1 MVSRLTLTASAN
13 RPLSSSI
20 PRARNSARSAMSR
33 SRSRIATAMS
43 SSVAASSSTSARSGA
58 RTIATGSAGRTSALT
73 SSATPPPV
81 SASRK
86 RSKVTPSVGGCS
98 VATSAAET
106 AAWVASICPLPRKIA
121 SAVASITTSESCAAP
136 TPMPSTSR
144 SPTAIPS
151 ATPIAISTARRP
163 RSEIVSPSV
172 TIADTGAKNGC
183 SCPNTSVAITH
194 ATPAATPGLEHRA
207 PGDPEPLEAGLHRDP
222 RALGRLLDQRRG
234 AVAQGRAVGV
244 SQARHRRV

>member
-1 MVSRLTLTASAN
+1 
-13 RPLSSSI
+13 
-20 PRARNSARSAMSR
+20 
-33 SRSRIATAMS
+33 MS

-73 SSATPPPV
+73 SSATLPPV

-106 AAWVASICPLPRKIA
+106 AAWEASICPLPRKIA

-151 ATPIAISTARRP
+151 ATPSAISTARRP

-172 TIADTGAKNGC
+172 MIADTGAKNGC

-194 ATPAATPGLEHRA
+194 ATPAATPAWSTERQATRSRSKRVCIETRERSAASSISGAARSLRGG
-207 PGDPEPLEAGLHRDP
+207 PSVSR
-222 RALGRLLDQRRG
+222 RRG
-234 AVAQGRAVGV
+234 IGASDAGTRETRAQTGRV
-244 SQARHRRV
+244 